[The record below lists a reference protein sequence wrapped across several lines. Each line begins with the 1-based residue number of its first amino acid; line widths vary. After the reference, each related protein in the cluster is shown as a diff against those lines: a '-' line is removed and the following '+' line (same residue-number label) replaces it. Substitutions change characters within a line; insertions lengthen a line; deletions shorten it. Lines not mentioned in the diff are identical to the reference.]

1 MSAPNNG
8 TPASLPEF
16 VPVVIVGAGPAGITA
31 ATLLGQYG
39 VDTLVLDRHETVY
52 PLPRAVHADDE
63 VYRILARLGIGEE
76 FAAHRRSAHGLRLI
90 DPNMRVL
97 AELKR
102 STEPS
107 ANGFPQMNMFDQPEL
122 EAMLRANLKRYPQVT
137 VRGNVEVTSVTQT
150 QTGRVRVSFL
160 DRVRGGEQ
168 SVQASYVLGCDGANS
183 LTRAAIGAHMYGLPF
198 TQDWLVIDVNT
209 DADLEQWEGCHQLC
223 NPQRG
228 GTYMRVSET
237 RYRWEFQLVDGETV
251 ADYQTLAAVEPL
263 VRPWLGDT
271 PIDALQLVRV
281 TAYTFR
287 AQVASRW
294 RDRNVFLLGDAAHL
308 TPPFVGQG
316 MAAGLRDALNLTWKL
331 AGVLEGTLPET
342 VLDTYEQERK
352 LHAAAMILMAVSVGA
367 AMTGGGRVG
376 DLIRHVVF
384 PRMQNLR
391 LPGTRVSAAE
401 GVAPGLRSSEL
412 VIKSRTPGGLAGTLC
427 PNPVLRDGLRFDE
440 VVGNRFALI
449 TSSPLTDAQQNE
461 LSTLG
466 AAVVAAAAGSDL
478 DRWLRSGRASAA
490 IVRPDRAVMQAGR
503 NVQALCDAMPTFT
516 AVHGGAV
523 EVETPRH
530 RHQLIGVDGD
540 LLPRRA
546 PADIA
551 DDAIARR
558 EAGDAGADTLDFAG
572 ELGCRREREGR
583 FVLIFAGDNQR
594 VEEIKGR
601 RRYAHHGFARPRC
614 GLGDVGKFELVRGAD
629 ASAEQGFHDAS
640 IRYEM
645 PSYVARA
652 RLVWRRRI

>member
-1 MSAPNNG
+1 MSAPKNG
-8 TPASLPEF
+8 LPEF
-16 VPVVIVGAGPAGITA
+16 VPVVIVGAGPTGIAA

-39 VDTLVLDRHETVY
+39 VDCLVLDRHETVY

-63 VYRILARLGIGEE
+63 VYRILARLGVGAE
-76 FAAHRRSAHGLRLI
+76 FAAHRRPAHGLRLI

-97 AELKR
+97 SEIPR
-102 STEPS
+102 STKPS

-137 VRGNVEVTSVTQT
+137 VRGNVEVTSVTQN
-150 QTGRVRVSFL
+150 QPGRVRVSFL

-168 SVQASYVLGCDGANS
+168 SVQAGYVLGCDGANS
-183 LTRAAIGAHMYGLPF
+183 PTRAAIGAHMYGLSF

-209 DADLEQWEGCHQLC
+209 DADLDQWEGCHQLC
-223 NPQRG
+223 NPQRA
-228 GTYMRVSET
+228 GTYMRVGQT

-251 ADYQTLAAVEPL
+251 ADYQSLADVEPL

-271 PIDALQLVRV
+271 PIEALELVRV
-281 TAYTFR
+281 TAYTFH

-331 AGVLEGTLPET
+331 VGVLDGTLPDS

-401 GVAPGLRSSEL
+401 GVAPGLRSSAL

-427 PNPVLRDGLRFDE
+427 PNPVLGEGLRLDE

-449 TSSPLTDAQQNE
+449 TSSPLTDAQRNA
-461 LSTLG
+461 LSSRG
-466 AAVVAAAAGSDL
+466 AAVVRAAPGSDL
-478 DRWLRSGRASAA
+478 DGWLRKGRASAA

-503 NVQALCDAMPTFT
+503 SIEALCRAMPAF
-516 AVHGGAV
+516 HGVKGANDQV
-523 EVETPRH
+523 G
-530 RHQLIGVDGD
+530 HQ
-540 LLPRRA
+540 
-546 PADIA
+546 
-551 DDAIARR
+551 
-558 EAGDAGADTLDFAG
+558 
-572 ELGCRREREGR
+572 
-583 FVLIFAGDNQR
+583 
-594 VEEIKGR
+594 
-601 RRYAHHGFARPRC
+601 
-614 GLGDVGKFELVRGAD
+614 
-629 ASAEQGFHDAS
+629 S
-640 IRYEM
+640 M
-645 PSYVARA
+645 
-652 RLVWRRRI
+652 